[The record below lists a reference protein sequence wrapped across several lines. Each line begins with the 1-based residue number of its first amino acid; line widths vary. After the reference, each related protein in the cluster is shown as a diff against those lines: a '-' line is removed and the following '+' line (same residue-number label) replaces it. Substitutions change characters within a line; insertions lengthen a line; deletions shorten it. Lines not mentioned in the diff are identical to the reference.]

1 MRPGLE
7 GPWAVATVVVVE
19 SRTQVH
25 MQPVVAWDGVPGSV
39 CFVAGSVCL
48 VLGSVCSVTGSVCLV
63 AVLVEAVVP
72 WSHH

>member
-1 MRPGLE
+1 MPPYPGLE
-7 GPWAVATVVVVE
+7 GPWAVATGVVVE

-25 MQPVVAWDGVPGSV
+25 MQLAVAWDVVPGSV

-48 VLGSVCSVTGSVCLV
+48 VAGSVCLV

-72 WSHH
+72 CYHH